1 MMSSTSTTEPFT
13 IHTSTLFSPHLKT
26 FQSDISLVICPTT
39 GLIIRTY
46 TRPDSSVP
54 SPLPS
59 RDIDLTHLVVLP
71 GLVDA
76 HTHIFLHP
84 YAETPALHQ
93 ILHESLVERTLRAA
107 NHARAALAAGYTT
120 YRDLGT
126 EGLGAADVNLRD
138 AINRGITTGPRLFV
152 ATDPLA
158 SSGGYVLHVENA
170 NTTAPLLADKAD
182 GVDGVRA
189 AVRRRLAA
197 GADVLKFYADRE
209 KRNSRFPEADAWPGA
224 LGLRHRPD
232 WGDKP
237 KNYLLFSEAEM
248 RAIVEEAHEVE
259 CPVAAHANSPAA
271 VIRAARAGVDTVEH
285 GQEPSAEALTVMKEM
300 GTIFVPTL
308 TVAEDEVPEHIVGS
322 MYQHTYN
329 AWKAGVK
336 LACGGDIGP
345 VAHGE
350 NVRELELMIA
360 AGVPVEEVLTS
371 ATLHGWEACGGAW
384 CGRKFGWL
392 DEGCAADLVGLR
404 GDPREDVKS
413 LRSVEF
419 VMKDGVAYKTNNKMA
434 EHN

>member
-1 MMSSTSTTEPFT
+1 MMSSTSTKEPFT
-13 IHTSTLFSPHLKT
+13 IHTSLLFSPHLKS
-26 FQSDISLVICPTT
+26 FISNISLLVSPAT
-39 GLIIRTY
+39 GLIVRIY
-46 TRPDSSVP
+46 TRPNSSIP
-54 SPLPS
+54 SPLPPN
-59 RDIDLTHLVVLP
+59 DIDLTHLVVLP

-138 AINRGITTGPRLFV
+138 AINRGITAGPRLFV

-158 SSGGYVLHVENA
+158 SSGGYVLHIENA
-170 NTTAPLLADKAD
+170 NATAPRLADEAN

-197 GADVLKFYADRE
+197 GADVLKFYADQE
-209 KRNSRFPEADAWPGA
+209 KRNARFPEAEAWPGA
-224 LGLRHRPD
+224 LGVRHGPD

-237 KNYLLFSEAEM
+237 KHYLLFSEAEM
-248 RAIVEEAHEVE
+248 RAIVDEAHEAE
-259 CPVAAHANSPAA
+259 CPVAAHASSPAA

-285 GQEPSAEALTVMKEM
+285 GQEPSAEALAIMKEM

-308 TVAEDEVPEHIVGS
+308 TVMEEEVPEEVIGS
-322 MYQHTYN
+322 MYQHTCD

-360 AGVPVEEVLTS
+360 AGIPVEEVLTA

-392 DEGCAADLVGLR
+392 DEGCAADLVGLK
-404 GDPREDVKS
+404 GDPREDVKA

-419 VMKDGVAYKTNNKMA
+419 VMKDGMVYKMNGNMI
-434 EHN
+434 EYN

>member
-1 MMSSTSTTEPFT
+1 MSSTFTREPFT
-13 IHTSTLFSPHLKT
+13 IHTSLLFSPHLKT
-26 FQSDISLVICPTT
+26 FLSDISLLVSPAT
-39 GLIIRTY
+39 GLILSTY
-46 TRPDSSVP
+46 ARSNPSIP

-59 RDIDLTHLVVLP
+59 HDIDLTHLVVLP

-84 YAETPALHQ
+84 YAESPALHQ

-138 AINRGITTGPRLFV
+138 AINRGITAGPRLFV

-158 SSGGYVLHVENA
+158 SSGGYMLHIENGNA
-170 NTTAPLLADKAD
+170 AAPRLADEAD

-197 GADVLKFYADRE
+197 GADVLKFYADQE
-209 KRNSRFPEADAWPGA
+209 KRNARFPETDAWPGA
-224 LGLRHRPD
+224 LGVRHRPD

-237 KNYLLFSEAEM
+237 KHYLLFSEAEM
-248 RAIVEEAHEVE
+248 RAMVDEAHEAE
-259 CPVAAHANSPAA
+259 CPVAAHASSPAA

-285 GQEPSAEALTVMKEM
+285 GQEPSAEALAVMKEM

-308 TVAEDEVPEHIVGS
+308 TVMEEEVPEEVVGS
-322 MYQHTYN
+322 MYQHTFN

-360 AGVPVEEVLTS
+360 AGIPVEEVLTS

-419 VMKDGVAYKTNNKMA
+419 VMKDGAVYKMNSKMT
-434 EHN
+434 EYK

>member
-1 MMSSTSTTEPFT
+1 MSYSSPTEPFT
-13 IHTSTLFSPHLKT
+13 IHTSLLFSPHLKT
-26 FQSDISLVICPTT
+26 FLPNVSLLISPTT
-39 GLIIRTY
+39 GLVLRTH
-46 TRPDSSVP
+46 TRSTSSIP
-54 SPLPS
+54 SPLPPS
-59 RDIDLTHLVVLP
+59 DIDLTHLVVLP
-71 GLVDA
+71 GFVDA

-126 EGLGAADVNLRD
+126 EGLGAADVGLRD
-138 AINRGITTGPRLFV
+138 AINRSIVVGPRLFV

-158 SSGGYVLHVENA
+158 SSGGYVLRVENENA
-170 NTTAPLLADKAD
+170 RVPRLADEAD

-197 GADVLKFYADRE
+197 GADVVKFYADQE
-209 KRNSRFPEADAWPGA
+209 KRNARYPETETWPGA
-224 LGLRHRPD
+224 LGVRFKPE

-237 KNYLLFSEAEM
+237 KHYLLFSASEM
-248 RAIVEEAHEVE
+248 RAIVDEAHEAE
-259 CPVAAHANSPAA
+259 CPVAAHASSPAA
-271 VIRAARAGVDTVEH
+271 VIRAARAGVDSVEH
-285 GQEPSAEALTVMKEM
+285 GQEPSAEALEVMKEM

-308 TVAEDEVPEHIVGS
+308 TVMEEEVPEEVVGS

-360 AGVPVEEVLTS
+360 AGVPVEEVLAS

-392 DEGCAADLVGLR
+392 DEGCAADIVGLM
-404 GDPREDVKS
+404 GDPREDVKN
-413 LRSVEF
+413 LRRVEF
-419 VMKDGVAYKTNNKMA
+419 VMKDGRACKMD
-434 EHN
+434 NRMIV